1 MISSCH
7 AAFILPTFA
16 ARGRCTLAVMGFGMY
31 SYAAA
36 EAQQR
41 QHTVRLRPGQAAQ
54 GFKVGADSG
63 LADGAERDENAPL
76 LPTSTQASSGAW
88 GTHPSA

>member
-1 MISSCH
+1 
-7 AAFILPTFA
+7 
-16 ARGRCTLAVMGFGMY
+16 MGFGMY

-41 QHTVRLRPGQAAQ
+41 QHTVRLRPGQAGQ
-54 GFKVGADSG
+54 GFKAGADSG
-63 LADGAERDENAPL
+63 VADGGGQDESAPL

-88 GTHPSA
+88 GTQASA